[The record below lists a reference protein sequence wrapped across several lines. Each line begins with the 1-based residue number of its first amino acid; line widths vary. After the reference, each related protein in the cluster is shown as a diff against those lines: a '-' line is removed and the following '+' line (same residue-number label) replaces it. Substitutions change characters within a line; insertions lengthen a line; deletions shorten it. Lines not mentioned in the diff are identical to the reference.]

1 MFYSCAFANT
11 PKYQQVHGKGKII
24 TRKWIED
31 CHSHRKRLPWRRYAM
46 DKDDQEKDESEEE
59 ILEYVEPF
67 EHDMGDEDYDSV

>member
-1 MFYSCAFANT
+1 
-11 PKYQQVHGKGKII
+11 
-24 TRKWIED
+24 
-31 CHSHRKRLPWRRYAM
+31 M